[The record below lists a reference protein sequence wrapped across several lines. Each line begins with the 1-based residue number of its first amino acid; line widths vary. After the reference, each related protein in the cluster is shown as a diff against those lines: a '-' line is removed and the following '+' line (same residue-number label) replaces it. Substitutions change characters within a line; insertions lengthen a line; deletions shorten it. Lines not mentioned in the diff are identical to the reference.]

1 MAEVITISGFGR
13 GLGAACPPGWT
24 ATGSGNCRGSA
35 AKSLQ
40 DALRALGAKIGD
52 SALRNLAA
60 DGVVGPATVAAV
72 NRAFTAH
79 VGSGQAPPAYR
90 TGALSLYDVAQLA
103 GTLAQLVSAEVTRR
117 GGSLVAPPAA
127 LPPPGAA
134 PGGSSTLWWVLGG
147 LGVAIV
153 LGGVLYTATRR

>member
-40 DALRALGAKIGD
+40 DALRALGAK
-52 SALRNLAA
+52 N
-60 DGVVGPATVAAV
+60 GVVGPATVAAV